1 MNECLD
7 YLLQRVN
14 SLQSRI
20 KAHQSHQAALKSVI
34 TTAQAETAEIPDTIK
49 PAKKETPSPIKMRG
63 SGSRDHRRRSSGF
76 QEMAPLDALLQSLSL
91 SAQSLDETDGA
102 ARVAPLNKALQDRL
116 VRDTDLSRSAQES
129 LETAAVSQLHDAR
142 QAIQRLRDSVVA
154 ESSFG
159 DVTLAD
165 PEIEQSIQ
173 VLGQE
178 VEKAKRKL
186 NKMDLHIQVGRCE
199 KKEEL
204 IERWSR

>member
-7 YLLQRVN
+7 YLLQRVDC
-14 SLQSRI
+14 LQSRI

-34 TTAQAETAEIPDTIK
+34 ATAHAEAAEIPDATK
-49 PAKKETPSPIKMRG
+49 PTKKETPSPIRMHG

-91 SAQSLDETDGA
+91 PAQSLEETDGT
-102 ARVAPLNKALQDRL
+102 ARVATLNKALQDRL
-116 VRDTDLSRSAQES
+116 ARDRDLSRSAQDS

-142 QAIQRLRDSVVA
+142 QAIQRLRDSLVA

-178 VEKAKRKL
+178 VEKAKRRL
-186 NKMDLHIQVGRCE
+186 NKMDLHIQVGRSD

-204 IERWSR
+204 LERWTR